1 VNDPVKSIALPLAVL
16 VVILLTWVVFAGPP
30 SNRGAL
36 AEAGSGDTSS
46 PGMTPLVGVGE
57 NGAAPVSAP
66 SGAASEPS
74 SQALSRAQDLN
85 DQAAAALSGGRSAEA
100 VLLLE
105 SAHGLAPD
113 DLVLT
118 RNLAFAHY
126 RVAEGLMAVQD
137 MEGAGA
143 AFRRAWALDG
153 SQSAYGLHAAS
164 LSLRAFSLDAAL
176 AQLEQVLASHP
187 ESGSGQLMRGD
198 VLNLLDRLDEA
209 LLAYDLAALHGDA
222 TVAQGAAQGRART
235 ERQLD
240 VERDYVSEETE
251 YFVVRHPPAS
261 DHLQLLGV
269 LERARVEVCHALG
282 DFPSHKALVVLY
294 PPEAF
299 RAVTG
304 THDWVGGLFDRKIRL
319 PIADLAT
326 SAAQVES
333 AFRHEFS
340 HLMVSEWNP
349 RCPTY
354 LNEGLAQVM
363 EYGRDQGLK
372 RLVDHLDGRGL
383 SRESLPALDELPDSF
398 MSMADREAVSL
409 GYLLSYAFV
418 DHVVKHHGMG
428 ALVRWIVAHEQAP
441 IDEAY
446 HDATGRTLAHEEE
459 LFRELVRTAR

>member
-1 VNDPVKSIALPLAVL
+1 VKSIALPLAVL
-16 VVILLTWVVFAGPP
+16 VVILLTWAVFAGPP
-30 SNRGAL
+30 GESGAL
-36 AEAGSGDTSS
+36 AEAGPSAPSS
-46 PGMTPLVGVGE
+46 PRMAPLPGLGE
-57 NGAAPVSAP
+57 TDQPRTSAP
-66 SGAASEPS
+66 SGGAGGRPPQE
-74 SQALSRAQDLN
+74 LSRAQALN
-85 DQAAAALSGGRSAEA
+85 DQAATALSEGRSAEA

-118 RNLAFAHY
+118 KNLAFAHY
-126 RVAEGLMAVQD
+126 RVAEGLVAAHD
-137 MEGAGA
+137 MEAAGA

-153 SQSAYGLHAAS
+153 SQSAYGLHGAS

-176 AQLEQVLASHP
+176 AQLDEVLASHP

-209 LLAYDLAALHGDA
+209 LVAYDLAALHGDA
-222 TVAQGAAQGRART
+222 TVAAAAATGRSRS
-235 ERQLD
+235 ERQLA

-261 DHLQLLGV
+261 DHLQLVGV

-294 PPEAF
+294 PPDAF

-333 AFRHEFS
+333 AFRHEFT

-349 RCPTY
+349 RCPTFV
-354 LNEGLAQVM
+354 NEGLAQVM
-363 EYGRDQGLK
+363 EYGRGQGLD
-372 RLVDHLDGRGL
+372 RLVSYLDSRGL
-383 SRESLPALDELPDSF
+383 TRESLPALDELPDSF

-409 GYLLSYAFV
+409 GYLLSFAFV
-418 DHVVKHHGMG
+418 DHVVGHHGMG
-428 ALVRWIVAHEQAP
+428 ALVRWIVALEHAP
-441 IDEAY
+441 LGAAY
-446 HDATGRTLAHEEE
+446 HGATGRTLEHEEE

>member
-1 VNDPVKSIALPLAVL
+1 MKTLALPLVVL
-16 VVILLTWVVFAGPP
+16 VVVSLTWVLLAGPWGDRGGPPETGP
-30 SNRGAL
+30 SADVPAGVAPL
-36 AEAGSGDTSS
+36 SGSGQAQAHR
-46 PGMTPLVGVGE
+46 P
-57 NGAAPVSAP
+57 
-66 SGAASEPS
+66 SEPPGS
-74 SQALSRAQDLN
+74 STKPASRSRAQVLN
-85 DQAAAALSGGRSAEA
+85 DQAAAALDGGRASEA

-105 SAHGLAPD
+105 AAHGLEPD

-126 RVAEGLMAVQD
+126 RVAEGLMSTHD
-137 MEGAGA
+137 RAGA
-143 AFRRAWALDG
+143 KVSFRRAWELDG
-153 SQSAYGLHAAS
+153 SQSAYGLHVAS
-164 LSLRAFSLDAAL
+164 LHLRAFSLDGAL
-176 AQLEQVLASHP
+176 AQLDEVLASHP

-209 LLAYDLAALHGDA
+209 LLAYDLALAHGDA
-222 TVAQGAAQGRART
+222 KVIAGAEVGRART
-235 ERQLD
+235 VRQLE
-240 VERDYVSEETE
+240 VERDYVSEETA
-251 YFVVRHPPAS
+251 YFVLRHPPAS

-282 DFPSHKALVVLY
+282 DFPRHKALVVLY

-319 PIADLAT
+319 PIADLEAG
-326 SAAQVES
+326 SGKVES

-349 RCPTY
+349 RCPTFV
-354 LNEGLAQVM
+354 NEGLAQVM
-363 EYGRDQGLK
+363 EFGRGQGLK
-372 RLVDHLDGRGL
+372 RLVAYLDGRGL
-383 SRESLPALDELPDSF
+383 SRESLSALSALPDSF
-398 MSMADREAVSL
+398 MSMTDREAVTM

-418 DHVVKHHGMG
+418 DHVVALHGMG
-428 ALVRWIVAHEQAP
+428 TLVRWIRSREQASLE
-441 IDEAY
+441 DAY

>member
-1 VNDPVKSIALPLAVL
+1 MKSIAPPLAVL
-16 VVILLTWVVFAGPP
+16 VVILLTWAVIAGPP
-30 SNRGAL
+30 SDRGAM
-36 AEAGSGDTSS
+36 AEAGASDPSS
-46 PGMTPLVGVGE
+46 PGMAPLAGPGE
-57 NGAAPVSAP
+57 TAQAPASAP
-66 SGAASEPS
+66 SGGAGSPS
-74 SQALSRAQDLN
+74 SQALTRAQALN
-85 DQAAAALSGGRSAEA
+85 DQAATALSDGRSAEA

-113 DLVLT
+113 DPVLT
-118 RNLAFAHY
+118 KNLAFAHY
-126 RVAEGLMAVQD
+126 RVAEGLMGVQD
-137 MEGAGA
+137 MEAAGA

-176 AQLEQVLASHP
+176 TQLDEVLASHP

-222 TVAQGAAQGRART
+222 TVAAAASVGRARS
-235 ERQLD
+235 ERQLE

-261 DHLQLLGV
+261 DHLQLVGV

-294 PPEAF
+294 PPDAF

-304 THDWVGGLFDRKIRL
+304 AHDWVGGLFDRKIRL

-326 SAAQVES
+326 SSGQVES

-349 RCPTY
+349 RCPTFV
-354 LNEGLAQVM
+354 NEGLAQVM

-372 RLVDHLDGRGL
+372 RLVDHLDSRGL

-409 GYLLSYAFV
+409 GYLLSFAFV
-418 DHVVKHHGMG
+418 DHVVGHHGMG
-428 ALVRWIVAHEQAP
+428 ALVRWIVALEQAP

-446 HDATGRTLAHEEE
+446 HDATGRTLEHEEE